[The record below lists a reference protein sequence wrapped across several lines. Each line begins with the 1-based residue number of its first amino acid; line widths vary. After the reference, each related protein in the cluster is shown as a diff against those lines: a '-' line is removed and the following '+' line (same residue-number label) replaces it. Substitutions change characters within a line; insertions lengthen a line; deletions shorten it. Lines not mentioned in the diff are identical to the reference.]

1 MLIWNRQKNKRTAFE
16 FSLKPMTDG
25 PSFSYEKLVR
35 ETSHKKL
42 VYKSH
47 TEPSKF
53 LVREK
58 TRTRNYDT
66 RTNFLYQD
74 SRTSFSYKKLGPS
87 AISIKIG

>member
-53 LVREK
+53 LVRETWPMTETIK
-58 TRTRNYDT
+58 NLKFY
-66 RTNFLYQD
+66 F
-74 SRTSFSYKKLGPS
+74 FSG
-87 AISIKIG
+87 